1 MAAHENHL
9 RIILQTLWDK
19 KLYAKLKKCEF
30 WLHEV
35 GFLGHVVTKEGIAV
49 DPHKIEA
56 IVNWPTPT
64 NVSEV
69 PSFLGL
75 AGYYRRFVKDF
86 SKIVIPLTQL
96 TQKGILFEW
105 SEQWESAFQEL
116 KTRLTT
122 TPVLALPSGNE
133 GFEIYSDASHKGLGC
148 VLMQNRRVIAYAS
161 RQLKPHERNYPT
173 HDLELAAVVFALKIW
188 HHYLYGARC
197 EQLQLHTTKSFLSAW
212 DAACASAN
220 PTTIYVPPGR
230 YLLHKAKFYGEQ
242 CKNTAITIRIDG
254 TLVAPSDYRA
264 IGNGGSWLIFEKV
277 SGVSIFG
284 GTLDGQGTGLWACK
298 ASGKACPTGATT
310 LALYNSNDIVIN
322 GLTSLNSQMF
332 HIAIDGCHN
341 VKVQGVKVSASG
353 NSPNTDGIHIQLSSG
368 VTISNSRIATGD
380 DCVSIGPGSSNL
392 WIENVAC
399 GPGHGISIGSLGW
412 ELQEPGVQNVTVK
425 TVTFTGTQNGVRIK
439 TWGRPSN
446 GFVRGIVFQNLFM
459 VNVQN
464 PIIIDQ
470 NYCPHNNNCPG
481 QNSGVIIS
489 DVTYQ
494 DIHGTSATA
503 VAVKFDC
510 SKKYGC
516 KGIRLEDVNLTFGNQ
531 PAEASCVNVGGST
544 SGSVKPTSCL

>member
-1 MAAHENHL
+1 MSHQEG
-9 RIILQTLWDK
+9 T
-19 KLYAKLKKCEF
+19 CF
-30 WLHEV
+30 
-35 GFLGHVVTKEGIAV
+35 TKQSSM
-49 DPHKIEA
+49 
-56 IVNWPTPT
+56 VNARTP
-64 NVSEV
+64 
-69 PSFLGL
+69 
-75 AGYYRRFVKDF
+75 
-86 SKIVIPLTQL
+86 
-96 TQKGILFEW
+96 
-105 SEQWESAFQEL
+105 
-116 KTRLTT
+116 
-122 TPVLALPSGNE
+122 
-133 GFEIYSDASHKGLGC
+133 
-148 VLMQNRRVIAYAS
+148 
-161 RQLKPHERNYPT
+161 
-173 HDLELAAVVFALKIW
+173 
-188 HHYLYGARC
+188 
-197 EQLQLHTTKSFLSAW
+197 
-212 DAACASAN
+212 
-220 PTTIYVPPGR
+220 
-230 YLLHKAKFYGEQ
+230 
-242 CKNTAITIRIDG
+242 ITIRVDG

-298 ASGKACPTGATT
+298 TSGKACPTGATT

-341 VKVQGVKVSASG
+341 VKVQGVKVLASG

-392 WIENVAC
+392 WIENA
-399 GPGHGISIGSLGW
+399 IGSLGW

-446 GFVRGIVFQNLFM
+446 SFVRGIVFQNLFM

-481 QNSGVIIS
+481 QNAS
-489 DVTYQ
+489 Y
-494 DIHGTSATA
+494 
-503 VAVKFDC
+503 VKFDC

-516 KGIRLEDVNLTFGNQ
+516 KGIRLEDVNLTFGINQ
-531 PAEASCVNVGGST
+531 QKHHVSMLEDQPRFIE
-544 SGSVKPTSCL
+544 PTSCL

>member
-1 MAAHENHL
+1 M
-9 RIILQTLWDK
+9 K
-19 KLYAKLKKCEF
+19 M
-30 WLHEV
+30 
-35 GFLGHVVTKEGIAV
+35 
-49 DPHKIEA
+49 
-56 IVNWPTPT
+56 
-64 NVSEV
+64 
-69 PSFLGL
+69 
-75 AGYYRRFVKDF
+75 
-86 SKIVIPLTQL
+86 
-96 TQKGILFEW
+96 
-105 SEQWESAFQEL
+105 
-116 KTRLTT
+116 
-122 TPVLALPSGNE
+122 ALPSGYLVSTILLTFFYQPLATAVTYNVVN
-133 GFEIYSDASHKGLGC
+133 LG
-148 VLMQNRRVIAYAS
+148 A
-161 RQLKPHERNYPT
+161 KPDGKT
-173 HDLELAAVVFALKIW
+173 DS
-188 HHYLYGARC
+188 
-197 EQLQLHTTKSFLSAW
+197 TKSFLSAW

-230 YLLHKAKFYGEQ
+230 YLLHKANFYGEQ

-254 TLVAPSDYRA
+254 TLVAPSNYRA
-264 IGNGGSWLIFEKV
+264 IGNGGSWLIFQKV

-310 LALYNSNDIVIN
+310 LALYNSKNIVIN

-332 HIAIDGCHN
+332 HIAINGCHN
-341 VKVQGVKVSASG
+341 VKVQRVKVSASG

-425 TVTFTGTQNGVRIK
+425 TVTFKGTQNGVRIK

-446 GFVRGIVFQNLFM
+446 SFARGIVFQNLFM

-470 NYCPHNNNCPG
+470 NYCPHNKNCPG
-481 QNSGVIIS
+481 QNSGVLIS

-503 VAVKFDC
+503 VAVKIDC

-516 KGIRLEDVNLTFGNQ
+516 KGIRLEDIKLTFGDQ

>member
-1 MAAHENHL
+1 M
-9 RIILQTLWDK
+9 
-19 KLYAKLKKCEF
+19 
-30 WLHEV
+30 
-35 GFLGHVVTKEGIAV
+35 
-49 DPHKIEA
+49 
-56 IVNWPTPT
+56 VNT
-64 NVSEV
+64 
-69 PSFLGL
+69 
-75 AGYYRRFVKDF
+75 
-86 SKIVIPLTQL
+86 
-96 TQKGILFEW
+96 
-105 SEQWESAFQEL
+105 
-116 KTRLTT
+116 
-122 TPVLALPSGNE
+122 
-133 GFEIYSDASHKGLGC
+133 
-148 VLMQNRRVIAYAS
+148 
-161 RQLKPHERNYPT
+161 
-173 HDLELAAVVFALKIW
+173 
-188 HHYLYGARC
+188 AR
-197 EQLQLHTTKSFLSAW
+197 
-212 DAACASAN
+212 
-220 PTTIYVPPGR
+220 
-230 YLLHKAKFYGEQ
+230 
-242 CKNTAITIRIDG
+242 TAITIRIDG
-254 TLVAPSDYRA
+254 TLVAPSDYCA
-264 IGNGGSWLIFEKV
+264 IGNGGSWLIFEKF

-298 ASGKACPTGATT
+298 AYAKACPTGAM
-310 LALYNSNDIVIN
+310 
-322 GLTSLNSQMF
+322 MF

-353 NSPNTDGIHIQLSSG
+353 NSPNTDGIHIQLSFG
-368 VTISNSRIATGD
+368 VTVSNSRIATGD
-380 DCVSIGPGSSNL
+380 DCVSIGPGSTNL

-481 QNSGVIIS
+481 QNSSVIIS

-494 DIHGTSATA
+494 DIHGTSVTA

-516 KGIRLEDVNLTFGNQ
+516 KGIRLEDVNLTFGDQ

-544 SGSVKPTSCL
+544 SGSVEPTSCL

>member
-1 MAAHENHL
+1 MKMVL
-9 RIILQTLWDK
+9 LSCCPVITILLAFFYQPLATAVT
-19 KLYAKLKKCEF
+19 YN
-30 WLHEV
+30 
-35 GFLGHVVTKEGIAV
+35 VV
-49 DPHKIEA
+49 
-56 IVNWPTPT
+56 N
-64 NVSEV
+64 
-69 PSFLGL
+69 L
-75 AGYYRRFVKDF
+75 
-86 SKIVIPLTQL
+86 
-96 TQKGILFEW
+96 
-105 SEQWESAFQEL
+105 
-116 KTRLTT
+116 
-122 TPVLALPSGNE
+122 
-133 GFEIYSDASHKGLGC
+133 
-148 VLMQNRRVIAYAS
+148 
-161 RQLKPHERNYPT
+161 
-173 HDLELAAVVFALKIW
+173 
-188 HHYLYGARC
+188 GARPDGK
-197 EQLQLHTTKSFLSAW
+197 TDSTKSFLSAW

-298 ASGKACPTGATT
+298 ASGEACPTGATT
-310 LALYNSNDIVIN
+310 LSDVPHCHRWL
-322 GLTSLNSQMF
+322 
-332 HIAIDGCHN
+332 HN

-380 DCVSIGPGSSNL
+380 DCVSIGPGSTNL

-516 KGIRLEDVNLTFGNQ
+516 KGIRLEDVNLTFGDQ

-544 SGSVKPTSCL
+544 SGSVEPTSCL

>member
-1 MAAHENHL
+1 M
-9 RIILQTLWDK
+9 
-19 KLYAKLKKCEF
+19 
-30 WLHEV
+30 V
-35 GFLGHVVTKEGIAV
+35 
-49 DPHKIEA
+49 
-56 IVNWPTPT
+56 
-64 NVSEV
+64 
-69 PSFLGL
+69 
-75 AGYYRRFVKDF
+75 
-86 SKIVIPLTQL
+86 
-96 TQKGILFEW
+96 
-105 SEQWESAFQEL
+105 
-116 KTRLTT
+116 
-122 TPVLALPSGNE
+122 LPSCLVITVLLAFFYQPLATAVTYNVVN
-133 GFEIYSDASHKGLGC
+133 LG
-148 VLMQNRRVIAYAS
+148 A
-161 RQLKPHERNYPT
+161 KP
-173 HDLELAAVVFALKIW
+173 DGKIDS
-188 HHYLYGARC
+188 
-197 EQLQLHTTKSFLSAW
+197 TKSFLSAW

-230 YLLHKAKFYGEQ
+230 YLLHKAKFYGEL
-242 CKNTAITIRIDG
+242 CKNTPITIRIDG

-264 IGNGGSWLIFEKV
+264 IGNV

-298 ASGKACPTGATT
+298 TSGKACPTGATT
-310 LALYNSNDIVIN
+310 LALYNSNNIVIN

-380 DCVSIGPGSSNL
+380 DCVSIGLGSSNL

-425 TVTFTGTQNGVRIK
+425 MVTFTGTQNGVRIK

-481 QNSGVIIS
+481 QVSGVKIS

-494 DIHGTSATA
+494 DIHGTSATE
-503 VAVKFDC
+503 VAVNFDC
-510 SKKYGC
+510 SEQNPCTK
-516 KGIRLEDVNLTFGNQ
+516 IILEDVNLIYMNQ
-531 PAEASCVNVGGST
+531 PAQASCVNAEGT
-544 SGSVKPTSCL
+544 SSGTVQPTSCL

>member
-1 MAAHENHL
+1 M
-9 RIILQTLWDK
+9 
-19 KLYAKLKKCEF
+19 
-30 WLHEV
+30 
-35 GFLGHVVTKEGIAV
+35 
-49 DPHKIEA
+49 
-56 IVNWPTPT
+56 
-64 NVSEV
+64 
-69 PSFLGL
+69 
-75 AGYYRRFVKDF
+75 
-86 SKIVIPLTQL
+86 KIVLLSCCPVITILLAFFYQPLATAVTYNVVNL
-96 TQKGILFEW
+96 GAKPDG
-105 SEQWESAFQEL
+105 
-116 KTRLTT
+116 KTD
-122 TPVLALPSGNE
+122 S
-133 GFEIYSDASHKGLGC
+133 
-148 VLMQNRRVIAYAS
+148 
-161 RQLKPHERNYPT
+161 
-173 HDLELAAVVFALKIW
+173 
-188 HHYLYGARC
+188 
-197 EQLQLHTTKSFLSAW
+197 TKSFLSAW

-277 SGVSIFG
+277 SGVFIFG
-284 GTLDGQGTGLWACK
+284 GTLDGQGPGLWACK
-298 ASGKACPTGATT
+298 ASGKACPTGATGAPSFQKNAKPSPTIFLSGVESFLT
-310 LALYNSNDIVIN
+310 LALYNSNGIVIN

-332 HIAIDGCHN
+332 HIAIDGCRN
-341 VKVQGVKVSASG
+341 VKVQGVKVSAAG

-380 DCVSIGPGSSNL
+380 DCVSIGPGSTNL

-516 KGIRLEDVNLTFGNQ
+516 KGIRLEDVNLTFRDQ

-544 SGSVKPTSCL
+544 SGSVEPTSCL